1 MVTRPADVYDP
12 RCATRVIANHVT
24 SRWGALVLG
33 ALAGRRLRF
42 AQLRRAVGGVSDKM
56 LAQTLHALNG
66 DGLVLRHDHREVP
79 PRVEYT
85 LTPLG
90 ERLAEHVVA
99 LFTTIQQNRDA
110 FPQQQTHPDLSQ

>member
-1 MVTRPADVYDP
+1 
-12 RCATRVIANHVT
+12 
-24 SRWGALVLG
+24 
-33 ALAGRRLRF
+33 
-42 AQLRRAVGGVSDKM
+42 M

-110 FPQQQTHPDLSQ
+110 FPQQQTHPDPSQ